1 MAKKDKLI
9 WRETKEIPDPE
20 MNVNGIVE
28 SRWRE
33 LEVKAAAVGRGQGWD
48 DKSQVLVFSPK

>member
-33 LEVKAAAVGRGQGWD
+33 LEVKAAAVVGAKAEMTNHR
-48 DKSQVLVFSPK
+48 F